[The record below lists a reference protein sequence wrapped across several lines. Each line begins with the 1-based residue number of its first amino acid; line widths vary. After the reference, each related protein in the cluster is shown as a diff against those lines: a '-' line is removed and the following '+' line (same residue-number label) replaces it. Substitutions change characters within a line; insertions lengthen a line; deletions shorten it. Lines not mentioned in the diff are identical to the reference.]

1 MGRCPQVRRLA
12 RRLAAVAAAA
22 ALAGCA
28 TAPKPLYHWGGYQ
41 RQVYQFLNGET
52 GDPNQQ
58 LAVLQAEADKA
69 RAAGAALPPG
79 FRAHLAMLHLRLG
92 RHDEA
97 RQMIEAEKAAFPES
111 TTYMDFVL
119 KSMGARGS

>member
-1 MGRCPQVRRLA
+1 MGRPA
-12 RRLAAVAAAA
+12 RCVAALAAAG

-28 TAPKPLYHWGGYQ
+28 NAPKPMYHWGGYQ

-58 LAVLQAEADKA
+58 LILLQAEADKA

-92 RHDEA
+92 RYDEA
-97 RQMIEAEKAAFPES
+97 RELVIAEKTAFPES
-111 TTYMDFVL
+111 ATYMDFVL
-119 KSMGARGS
+119 KSMGTKGS